1 MSNEPLP
8 PNPPRLARE
17 GGEAGDLL
25 RSADTEFREKL
36 DESGAFR
43 SVERLR
49 RRHVTIS
56 WAVFGASGIVAALAL
71 THGVNELGRTPADI
85 TLTAEPLP
93 APPSPD
99 VPKSV
104 PVEEEKPAARV
115 VSPPRALVA
124 RPIEAEHRD
133 EKSCR
138 TLAAA
143 GEGERAV
150 ECFRTLAHGEGIGAE
165 VASYE
170 AARIT
175 AETLRD
181 APRTLRLLDEHAT
194 RFPAGAMRGEVRWLR
209 VQSLERASRFDEALS
224 ESEAMLGAP
233 EGRALA
239 SEIHWLRARIY
250 ADVRNDCPR
259 ALSELVSLV
268 GEPGARGDEAEMRR
282 AACFE
287 RLGRTDEARLAYEK
301 YLERAEPRRA
311 EEARAKIEA
320 LRP

>member
-1 MSNEPLP
+1 MSNELLP

-17 GGEAGDLL
+17 GGHAGELL

-36 DESGAFR
+36 DESGAFK
-43 SVERLR
+43 SIERLR
-49 RRHVTIS
+49 RRRVAIS

-71 THGVNELGRTPADI
+71 TQGVNDFGRSPVDI
-85 TLTAEPLP
+85 TATAEPLP

-99 VPKSV
+99 IPQSV
-104 PVEEEKPAARV
+104 PAEEEKPAARV
-115 VSPPRALVA
+115 VSPPRAFAA
-124 RPIEAEHRD
+124 RPIEVEHRD
-133 EKSCR
+133 EKSCQ
-138 TLAAA
+138 TLAAE
-143 GEGERAV
+143 GEAERAV
-150 ECFRTLAHGEGIGAE
+150 DCFRTLARGQSIGAE

-181 APRTLRLLDEHAT
+181 APRTLRLLDEHAA

-224 ESEAMLGAP
+224 ESEAMLGSP

-239 SEIHWLRARIY
+239 SEVHWLRARIY
-250 ADVRNDCPR
+250 ADVRNDCQR

-287 RLGRTDEARLAYEK
+287 RLGRTNEARLAYEK
-301 YLERAEPRRA
+301 YLERAEPR
-311 EEARAKIEA
+311 
-320 LRP
+320 P